1 MYVLTTIQVLILTL
15 GVGLLTSVFLPI
27 IRKYSIQ
34 FGFVAVPENRS
45 SHKKITPNFGG
56 VAFYM
61 LLIASILYLYKLE
74 STSTL
79 AVLVAAFS
87 AIFYTGIKDDV
98 RDSSPRAKALGQC
111 IAVALLLSV
120 PEFRI
125 ESLHGFLGIGQL
137 PLFIG
142 VPLSLFLYISLINA
156 YNLIDGIDGLAA
168 IIGMV
173 ASASFAF
180 LFYQM
185 AIPFYF
191 GLSIAMCSILLAFL
205 GFNFSERKKIFMGD
219 TGSLLVGLFLGML
232 AMKLLSVSAEA
243 ATLTGISL
251 TQLPLLLLT
260 VLIVP
265 AFDVCR
271 VTFIRYWQ
279 KQPFFTADR
288 NHMHHV
294 LIDSGRSHK
303 KAAITL
309 GLLNSAIVGLMY
321 GTLQTYG
328 LVAAGVVLLALIVWG
343 SLSLFVI
350 NKKISSKRMKVKVRH
365 MLFKMVYLKRANAPE
380 KQLRFNKKLK
390 LVRIFFF

>member
-1 MYVLTTIQVLILTL
+1 MIVLTTIQVLFLTL
-15 GVGLLTSVFLPI
+15 GIGLLACVLLPI

-34 FGFVAVPENRS
+34 FGFVAIPENRS
-45 SHKKITPNFGG
+45 SHKKSTPKFGG
-56 VAFYM
+56 IVFYI
-61 LLIASILYLYKLE
+61 LLIASILFLHKFE
-74 STSTL
+74 TTTNL

-87 AIFYTGIKDDV
+87 AILYTGIKDDV

-142 VPLSLFLYISLINA
+142 VPLSLSLYISLINA

-168 IIGMV
+168 IIGFV

-180 LFYQM
+180 FLYQM
-185 AIPFYF
+185 AMPFYF
-191 GLSIAMCSILLAFL
+191 GLSIAMCSILLTFL
-205 GFNFSERKKIFMGD
+205 GFNFSKRKKIFMGD

-243 ATLTGISL
+243 ATLIGISL
-251 TQLPLLLLT
+251 TQLPLLLLS

-271 VTFIRYWQ
+271 VIFIRYLQ

-288 NHMHHV
+288 NHTHHV
-294 LIDSGRSHK
+294 LIDSGKSHK

-309 GLLNSAIVGLMY
+309 GLVNSAIIGLMY
-321 GTLQTYG
+321 GTLQAYG
-328 LVAAGVVLLALIVWG
+328 LLAAGVLLLVLILWG

-350 NKKISSKRMKVKVRH
+350 NKKISSKRMKVKIRH
-365 MLFKMVYLKRANAPE
+365 MLFKIVYLKRTNTPE
-380 KQLRFNKKLK
+380 K
-390 LVRIFFF
+390 